1 MAMDGAENRM
11 NRRDFLVGASTAVV
25 GSGLLAGW
33 PAMIGPR
40 AEAVMI
46 DGVGHFMLVEKPEEV
61 NSHIL
66 GFLAR

>member
-1 MAMDGAENRM
+1 MHGSRDGLFPVDAETLKRM
-11 NRRDFLVGASTAVV
+11 
-25 GSGLLAGW
+25 

-46 DGVGHFMLVEKPEEV
+46 DGVGHFMLVEKAQEV

-66 GFLAR
+66 GFLAG